1 MEQYD
6 IDFLESMEAYF
17 GVECVSWEK
26 EKQQMMTFF
35 QRLWTVVFEPSMQK
49 ANMMN
54 RNANETVQ
62 FLFSKVRES
71 LHNCTFRERLNLRN
85 DGNKDNN
92 AAQLRSAGN
101 KMVHPKVKRYIEA
114 MKLYNE
120 CIAFSAKG
128 SEERSLAYGNRSFI
142 CLKMERF
149 EDCLQNIR
157 LARESNYPKH
167 LSGKLDERE
176 KEAKQALSKA
186 RNQNASKVST
196 EVVETLQLS
205 YPAHENAPQLA
216 NCLALGRNDQYGRH
230 VVTKRKLKVGDVVMI
245 EKPFVTVAKE
255 TFQYIRCDFCQ
266 AERLFTLIPCE
277 GCTVAM
283 YCSEECIS
291 KAYGKYH
298 RYECGV
304 LRDLWTVLGISGV
317 IALRMIAIAIT
328 TFDNDL
334 EKLKDHLDA
343 LDESK
348 VDGFTMDW
356 KKATLQDVF
365 NTVHVLCTNQ
375 ERRNIK
381 ELAGL
386 TFFTVVMHNH
396 LLEWTELGPACEA
409 NPTASKLLLDLILR
423 YLQITECNYKL
434 LTCIKITNRN
444 PEDETFATSCY
455 PLISMLNHSCAP
467 NVRRLILPDG
477 RCAVIVIHTVA
488 KGGQLF
494 DNYEVDHWTK
504 DRKKRQIILP
514 SFYQFQCTCDACIY
528 DYPSSKCVEE
538 SNDGT
543 KAAIFLDFLQICGA
557 AQSFDKKKLLNM
569 MLKLRSFLNLTPQ
582 PYAEPIVCIKRIEF
596 ECTVVTL
603 YGQISESVKYW
614 KYCEP

>member
-6 IDFLESMEAYF
+6 TNFLESMEAYY
-17 GVECVSWEK
+17 GPEYALWGK
-26 EKQQMMTFF
+26 EKHQMLVLL
-35 QRLWTVVFEPSMQK
+35 RKLWATVLEPSMQK

-54 RNANETVQ
+54 PNANETVQ
-62 FLFSKVRES
+62 FLFSKIREW
-71 LHNCTFRERLNLRN
+71 LHNCSIRERLNLRN
-85 DGNKDNN
+85 DGNKDNEK

-167 LSGKLDERE
+167 LNEKLNLRE

-186 RNQNASKVST
+186 RNQNATKVSP
-196 EVVETLQLS
+196 EVVEELQLS
-205 YPAHENAPQLA
+205 FPAHENAPQLA
-216 NCLALGRNDQYGRH
+216 NCLALGRDDQYGRH
-230 VVTKRKLKVGDVVMI
+230 VVTNRKLKVGDVVMI
-245 EKPFVTVAKE
+245 EKPFVTV
-255 TFQYIRCDFCQ
+255 TMDTCQYVWCDFCQ

-304 LRDLWTVLGISGV
+304 LRDMWTVLDRSGV
-317 IALRMIAIAIT
+317 IALRMIAIAIA

-356 KKATLQDVF
+356 KKATPQDVF
-365 NTVHVLCTNQ
+365 NTAHVLCTNQ

-381 ELAGL
+381 ELAL
-386 TFFTVVMHNH
+386 RTFFTVVMHND
-396 LLEWTELGPACEA
+396 LLECTELGPVCEA

-423 YLQITECNYKL
+423 YLQIAECNHKL
-434 LTCIKITNRN
+434 LICNSDNGLKSDNAR
-444 PEDETFATSCY
+444 FAMGCY
-455 PLISMLNHSCAP
+455 P
-467 NVRRLILPDG
+467 
-477 RCAVIVIHTVA
+477 
-488 KGGQLF
+488 
-494 DNYEVDHWTK
+494 
-504 DRKKRQIILP
+504 
-514 SFYQFQCTCDACIY
+514 TC
-528 DYPSSKCVEE
+528 
-538 SNDGT
+538 
-543 KAAIFLDFLQICGA
+543 
-557 AQSFDKKKLLNM
+557 
-569 MLKLRSFLNLTPQ
+569 
-582 PYAEPIVCIKRIEF
+582 
-596 ECTVVTL
+596 
-603 YGQISESVKYW
+603 
-614 KYCEP
+614 

>member
-1 MEQYD
+1 
-6 IDFLESMEAYF
+6 
-17 GVECVSWEK
+17 
-26 EKQQMMTFF
+26 
-35 QRLWTVVFEPSMQK
+35 
-49 ANMMN
+49 
-54 RNANETVQ
+54 
-62 FLFSKVRES
+62 
-71 LHNCTFRERLNLRN
+71 RN
-85 DGNKDNN
+85 DGNKDNEK

-186 RNQNASKVST
+186 RNQNASK
-196 EVVETLQLS
+196 
-205 YPAHENAPQLA
+205 
-216 NCLALGRNDQYGRH
+216 YGRH

-266 AERLFTLIPCE
+266 AKRLFTLIPCE

-444 PEDETFATSCY
+444 PEDETFTTSCY

-494 DNYEVDHWTK
+494 DNYE
-504 DRKKRQIILP
+504 
-514 SFYQFQCTCDACIY
+514 
-528 DYPSSKCVEE
+528 
-538 SNDGT
+538 
-543 KAAIFLDFLQICGA
+543 
-557 AQSFDKKKLLNM
+557 
-569 MLKLRSFLNLTPQ
+569 
-582 PYAEPIVCIKRIEF
+582 
-596 ECTVVTL
+596 
-603 YGQISESVKYW
+603 
-614 KYCEP
+614 